1 MKQVTNKFKDAIKTN
16 GRQLDTII
24 TIDNIPFTKE
34 KFNSVIPK
42 FNTNLFKSIM
52 KGVEIDSNFYIRK
65 NSKVNVKSG
74 VLVNNNYEYIDYG
87 NYSVYKE
94 PEVNEDTQSWVTTV
108 YDKILDSMIDYDLI
122 VSYPI
127 SIRNY
132 WVAIFNR
139 LGWDISGIPDTFT
152 NSSKM
157 INQDVHSGIGY
168 TFRDVLDELCTIS
181 AVFLVNK
188 DGIPTIMTPKETN
201 QVIDETYLKDTNVTV
216 KEKVFFNS
224 LVFARAEES
233 DNIYRKDD
241 TSIEENG
248 LHEFRISDNQL
259 LSTNDRV
266 NYIDELWEYLKT
278 FEYYSFDIDTVGVM
292 FLEPIDKFTISANGN
307 NYSTILLNDTT
318 TISQG
323 LTENMYS
330 DSPEETETE
339 YKYADN
345 TDKKINQ
352 TYILVDKQNQKIEA
366 VVSEVGQYD
375 ERITKVEQTTDQISQ
390 EVSQITVPIQEVNG
404 NGSITLENTSNTDLY
419 TFSIKGNISLLFGN
433 DGKQYGEPVFF
444 SDNLYFNDNQVF
456 STGVPLAE
464 ILYPSSTLFGKNM
477 NLIIEYEDETQVIK
491 LPFTYLNYISQDVC
505 DEFKIE
511 DGRASVIR
519 RVGIKSNMQKYQ
531 LENEVIEDLGEFAI
545 TLKEGNPKIYLQCF
559 DSAIYNASYMIK
571 NEYTD
576 IFATKVDLSSSI
588 TQLNNKITFEVI
600 GKIDTLDKELNAKIE
615 LKVNTTDLISEINA
629 SADIIRLTG
638 NRIIIDSELFK
649 LSEDGK
655 VEMLD
660 ASVNGVFR
668 QYDNSTGYLAIELN
682 ENQIKLYDWKSN
694 LGRMGDISSVYLD
707 DNKSKGIAL
716 IGDQDY
722 IAIAFRTSETTS
734 ENIMT
739 FYKNSLSTPY
749 VRNTASGTL
758 FPNAGGIEVENGF
771 IKNWNI
777 QGVSGELYVADPGS
791 GVKVTVYVNNGLI
804 TGWDV

>member
-1 MKQVTNKFKDAIKTN
+1 MKIYFDNELINEDYYKSLKNDHNLFNSSFALGSTASNTFTLELDKNAVTNTNPNLVKITENDKDFAT
-16 GRQLDTII
+16 LVV
-24 TIDNIPFTKE
+24 DN
-34 KFNSVIPK
+34 
-42 FNTNLFKSIM
+42 
-52 KGVEIDSNFYIRK
+52 VE
-65 NSKVNVKSG
+65 
-74 VLVNNNYEYIDYG
+74 
-87 NYSVYKE
+87 
-94 PEVNEDTQSWVTTV
+94 EVD
-108 YDKILDSMIDYDLI
+108 
-122 VSYPI
+122 
-127 SIRNY
+127 
-132 WVAIFNR
+132 
-139 LGWDISGIPDTFT
+139 
-152 NSSKM
+152 
-157 INQDVHSGIGY
+157 
-168 TFRDVLDELCTIS
+168 
-181 AVFLVNK
+181 
-188 DGIPTIMTPKETN
+188 
-201 QVIDETYLKDTNVTV
+201 KDTLKYTLTD
-216 KEKVFFNS
+216 K
-224 LVFARAEES
+224 LVDLNYYYDASELIAQKGGSAKMSEILADMCSKIGLEV
-233 DNIYRKDD
+233 DENI
-241 TSIEENG
+241 NW
-248 LHEFRISDNQL
+248 
-259 LSTNDRV
+259 
-266 NYIDELWEYLKT
+266 ID
-278 FEYYSFDIDTVGVM
+278 DIDVTWY
-292 FLEPIDKFTISANGN
+292 DN
-307 NYSTILLNDTT
+307 TILARDYAGFIAENNAGYIFILPNGKL
-318 TISQG
+318 TIRQH
-323 LTENMYS
+323 NMAS
-330 DSPEETETE
+330 
-339 YKYADN
+339 KYD
-345 TDKKINQ
+345 IN
-352 TYILVDKQNQKIEA
+352 IEDCED
-366 VVSEVGQYD
+366 VTIGEKHV
-375 ERITKVEQTTDQISQ
+375 ITKVVYDNGTVKYEAGDDTGNTLYINSENVFIINQEQINKIYNSVKGFAFYSVSTKNCPINEEIKAGDVITFIDGDNKYPTIATIDLEYNVGWFGGYSLEINTERQDETELIGNNNKIKSIISRLNRDEATLEVISKQTDEHEEQIGKLEVGFNEISQ
-390 EVSQITVPIQEVNG
+390 EVSETINFIRNVSGNG
-404 NGSITLENTSNTDLY
+404 NIILENANANDIKYL
-419 TFSIKGNISLLFGN
+419 SIKGQISLLFGN

-477 NLIIEYEDETQVIK
+477 NLIIEYEEETQVIK

-505 DEFKIE
+505 DEFILQ
-511 DGRASVIR
+511 DGKASVIR
-519 RVGIKSNMQKYQ
+519 RVGINSNMKKYQ

-545 TLKEGNPKIYLQCF
+545 TLKEGNPKLYLQCF
-559 DSAIYNASYMIK
+559 DSAIYNSSYMIK

-576 IFATKVDLSSSI
+576 TFATKVDLNSSI
-588 TQLNNKITFEVI
+588 EQTSKTITAEVN

-722 IAIAFRTSETTS
+722 IAIAFRTSEATS

-771 IKNWNI
+771 IKNWNM

-791 GVKVTVYVNNGLI
+791 GIKVTVYVNNGLI

>member
-1 MKQVTNKFKDAIKTN
+1 MKIYFDNELINEDYYKSLKNDHNLFNSSFALGSTASNTFTLELDKNAVTNTNPNLVKITENDKDFAT
-16 GRQLDTII
+16 LVV
-24 TIDNIPFTKE
+24 DN
-34 KFNSVIPK
+34 
-42 FNTNLFKSIM
+42 
-52 KGVEIDSNFYIRK
+52 VE
-65 NSKVNVKSG
+65 
-74 VLVNNNYEYIDYG
+74 
-87 NYSVYKE
+87 
-94 PEVNEDTQSWVTTV
+94 EVD
-108 YDKILDSMIDYDLI
+108 
-122 VSYPI
+122 
-127 SIRNY
+127 
-132 WVAIFNR
+132 
-139 LGWDISGIPDTFT
+139 
-152 NSSKM
+152 
-157 INQDVHSGIGY
+157 
-168 TFRDVLDELCTIS
+168 
-181 AVFLVNK
+181 
-188 DGIPTIMTPKETN
+188 
-201 QVIDETYLKDTNVTV
+201 KDTLKYTLTD
-216 KEKVFFNS
+216 K
-224 LVFARAEES
+224 LVDLNYYYDASELIAQKGGSAKMSEILADMCSKIGLEV
-233 DNIYRKDD
+233 DENI
-241 TSIEENG
+241 NW
-248 LHEFRISDNQL
+248 
-259 LSTNDRV
+259 
-266 NYIDELWEYLKT
+266 ID
-278 FEYYSFDIDTVGVM
+278 DIDVTWY
-292 FLEPIDKFTISANGN
+292 DN
-307 NYSTILLNDTT
+307 TILARDYAGFIAENNAGYIFILPNGKL
-318 TISQG
+318 TIRQH
-323 LTENMYS
+323 NMAS
-330 DSPEETETE
+330 
-339 YKYADN
+339 KYD
-345 TDKKINQ
+345 IN
-352 TYILVDKQNQKIEA
+352 IEDCED
-366 VVSEVGQYD
+366 VTIGEKHV
-375 ERITKVEQTTDQISQ
+375 ITKVVYDNGTVKYEAGDDTGNTLYINSENVFIINQEQINKIYNSVKGFAFYSVSTENCPINEEVKAGDVITFIDGENKYPTIATIDLEYNVGWFGGYSLEINTERQDETELIGNNNKIKSIVSRLNRDEATLEIVANQTDEHEQQIGKLEVGFNEISQ

-505 DEFKIE
+505 DEFILQ
-511 DGRASVIR
+511 DGKASIIR
-519 RVGIKSNMQKYQ
+519 RVGIDSNMQKYQ

-576 IFATKVDLSSSI
+576 IFATKVELSSSI
-588 TQLNNKITFEVI
+588 EQTNKTITAEVN

-771 IKNWNI
+771 IKNWNM

-791 GVKVTVYVNNGLI
+791 GTKVTVYVNNGLI

>member
-1 MKQVTNKFKDAIKTN
+1 
-16 GRQLDTII
+16 
-24 TIDNIPFTKE
+24 
-34 KFNSVIPK
+34 
-42 FNTNLFKSIM
+42 
-52 KGVEIDSNFYIRK
+52 
-65 NSKVNVKSG
+65 
-74 VLVNNNYEYIDYG
+74 
-87 NYSVYKE
+87 
-94 PEVNEDTQSWVTTV
+94 
-108 YDKILDSMIDYDLI
+108 
-122 VSYPI
+122 
-127 SIRNY
+127 
-132 WVAIFNR
+132 
-139 LGWDISGIPDTFT
+139 
-152 NSSKM
+152 
-157 INQDVHSGIGY
+157 
-168 TFRDVLDELCTIS
+168 
-181 AVFLVNK
+181 
-188 DGIPTIMTPKETN
+188 
-201 QVIDETYLKDTNVTV
+201 
-216 KEKVFFNS
+216 
-224 LVFARAEES
+224 
-233 DNIYRKDD
+233 
-241 TSIEENG
+241 
-248 LHEFRISDNQL
+248 
-259 LSTNDRV
+259 
-266 NYIDELWEYLKT
+266 
-278 FEYYSFDIDTVGVM
+278 
-292 FLEPIDKFTISANGN
+292 
-307 NYSTILLNDTT
+307 
-318 TISQG
+318 
-323 LTENMYS
+323 
-330 DSPEETETE
+330 
-339 YKYADN
+339 
-345 TDKKINQ
+345 
-352 TYILVDKQNQKIEA
+352 
-366 VVSEVGQYD
+366 
-375 ERITKVEQTTDQISQ
+375 
-390 EVSQITVPIQEVNG
+390 
-404 NGSITLENTSNTDLY
+404 
-419 TFSIKGNISLLFGN
+419 
-433 DGKQYGEPVFF
+433 
-444 SDNLYFNDNQVF
+444 
-456 STGVPLAE
+456 
-464 ILYPSSTLFGKNM
+464 M

-505 DEFKIE
+505 DEFILQ
-511 DGRASVIR
+511 DGKASIIR
-519 RVGIKSNMQKYQ
+519 RVGIDSNMQKYQ

-576 IFATKVDLSSSI
+576 IFATKVELSSSI
-588 TQLNNKITFEVI
+588 EQTNKTITAEVN

-771 IKNWNI
+771 IKNWNM

-791 GVKVTVYVNNGLI
+791 GTKVTVYVNNGLI

>member
-1 MKQVTNKFKDAIKTN
+1 MKIYFDNELINEDYYKSLKNDHNLFNSSFALGSTASNTFTLELDKNAVTNTNPNLVKITENDKDFAT
-16 GRQLDTII
+16 LVV
-24 TIDNIPFTKE
+24 DN
-34 KFNSVIPK
+34 
-42 FNTNLFKSIM
+42 
-52 KGVEIDSNFYIRK
+52 VE
-65 NSKVNVKSG
+65 
-74 VLVNNNYEYIDYG
+74 
-87 NYSVYKE
+87 
-94 PEVNEDTQSWVTTV
+94 EVD
-108 YDKILDSMIDYDLI
+108 
-122 VSYPI
+122 
-127 SIRNY
+127 
-132 WVAIFNR
+132 
-139 LGWDISGIPDTFT
+139 
-152 NSSKM
+152 
-157 INQDVHSGIGY
+157 
-168 TFRDVLDELCTIS
+168 
-181 AVFLVNK
+181 
-188 DGIPTIMTPKETN
+188 
-201 QVIDETYLKDTNVTV
+201 KDTLKYTLTD
-216 KEKVFFNS
+216 K
-224 LVFARAEES
+224 LVDLNYYYDASELIAQKGGSAKMSEILADMCSKIGLEV
-233 DNIYRKDD
+233 DENI
-241 TSIEENG
+241 NW
-248 LHEFRISDNQL
+248 
-259 LSTNDRV
+259 
-266 NYIDELWEYLKT
+266 ID
-278 FEYYSFDIDTVGVM
+278 DIDVTWY
-292 FLEPIDKFTISANGN
+292 DN
-307 NYSTILLNDTT
+307 TILARDYAGFIAENNAGYIFILPNGKL
-318 TISQG
+318 TIRQH
-323 LTENMYS
+323 NMAS
-330 DSPEETETE
+330 
-339 YKYADN
+339 KYD
-345 TDKKINQ
+345 IN
-352 TYILVDKQNQKIEA
+352 IEDCED
-366 VVSEVGQYD
+366 VTIGEKHV
-375 ERITKVEQTTDQISQ
+375 ITKVVYDNGTVKYEAGDDTGNTLYINSENVFIINQEQINKIYNSVKGFAFYSVSTENCPINEEVKAGDIITFIDGDNKYPTIATIDLEYNVGWFGGYSLEINTERQDETELIGNNNKIKSIVSRLNRDEATLEVISKQTDEHEEQIGKLEVGFNEISQ

-505 DEFKIE
+505 DEFILQ
-511 DGRASVIR
+511 DGKASIIR
-519 RVGIKSNMQKYQ
+519 RVGIDSNMQKYQ

-576 IFATKVDLSSSI
+576 IFATKVELSSSI
-588 TQLNNKITFEVI
+588 EQTNKTITAEVN

-668 QYDNSTGYLAIELN
+668 QYDNSTGYLAMELN
-682 ENQIKLYDWKSN
+682 ENQVKLYDWKSN

-749 VRNTASGTL
+749 VKNTASGTL

-771 IKNWNI
+771 IKNWNM
-777 QGVSGELYVADPGS
+777 QGVSGELYVADPGNGS
-791 GVKVTVYVNNGLI
+791 KVTVYVNNGLI

>member
-1 MKQVTNKFKDAIKTN
+1 MKIYFDNELINEDYYKSLKNDHNLFNSSFALGSTASNTFTLELDKNAVTNTNPNLVKITENDKDFAT
-16 GRQLDTII
+16 LVV
-24 TIDNIPFTKE
+24 DN
-34 KFNSVIPK
+34 
-42 FNTNLFKSIM
+42 
-52 KGVEIDSNFYIRK
+52 VE
-65 NSKVNVKSG
+65 
-74 VLVNNNYEYIDYG
+74 
-87 NYSVYKE
+87 
-94 PEVNEDTQSWVTTV
+94 EVD
-108 YDKILDSMIDYDLI
+108 
-122 VSYPI
+122 
-127 SIRNY
+127 
-132 WVAIFNR
+132 
-139 LGWDISGIPDTFT
+139 
-152 NSSKM
+152 
-157 INQDVHSGIGY
+157 
-168 TFRDVLDELCTIS
+168 
-181 AVFLVNK
+181 
-188 DGIPTIMTPKETN
+188 
-201 QVIDETYLKDTNVTV
+201 KDTLKYTLTD
-216 KEKVFFNS
+216 K
-224 LVFARAEES
+224 LVDLNYYYDASELIAQKGGSAKMSEILADMCSKIGLEV
-233 DNIYRKDD
+233 DENI
-241 TSIEENG
+241 NW
-248 LHEFRISDNQL
+248 
-259 LSTNDRV
+259 
-266 NYIDELWEYLKT
+266 ID
-278 FEYYSFDIDTVGVM
+278 DIDVTWY
-292 FLEPIDKFTISANGN
+292 DN
-307 NYSTILLNDTT
+307 TILARDYAGFIAENNAGYIFILPNGKL
-318 TISQG
+318 TIRQH
-323 LTENMYS
+323 NMAS
-330 DSPEETETE
+330 
-339 YKYADN
+339 KYD
-345 TDKKINQ
+345 IN
-352 TYILVDKQNQKIEA
+352 IEDCED
-366 VVSEVGQYD
+366 VTIGEKHV
-375 ERITKVEQTTDQISQ
+375 ITKVVYDNGTVKYEAGDDTGNTLYINSENVFIINQEQINKIYNSVKGFAFYSVSTENCPINEEIKAGDVITFIDGENKYPTIATIDLEYNVGWFGGYSLEINTERQDETELIGNNNKIKSIVSRLNRDEATLEVISKQTDEHEEQIGKLEVGFNEISQ

-505 DEFKIE
+505 DEFILQ
-511 DGRASVIR
+511 DGKASIIR
-519 RVGIKSNMQKYQ
+519 RVGIDSNMQKYQ

-576 IFATKVDLSSSI
+576 IFATKVELSSSI
-588 TQLNNKITFEVI
+588 EQTNKTITAEVN

-668 QYDNSTGYLAIELN
+668 QYDNSTGYLAMELN
-682 ENQIKLYDWKSN
+682 ENQVKLYDWKSN

-749 VRNTASGTL
+749 VKNTASGTL

-771 IKNWNI
+771 IKNWNM
-777 QGVSGELYVADPGS
+777 QGVSGELYVADPGNGS
-791 GVKVTVYVNNGLI
+791 KVTVYVNNGLI

>member
-1 MKQVTNKFKDAIKTN
+1 MKIYFDNELINEDYYKSLKNDHNLFNSSFALGSTASNTFTLELDKEAVTNTNPNLVKITENDKDFAT
-16 GRQLDTII
+16 LVV
-24 TIDNIPFTKE
+24 DN
-34 KFNSVIPK
+34 
-42 FNTNLFKSIM
+42 
-52 KGVEIDSNFYIRK
+52 VE
-65 NSKVNVKSG
+65 
-74 VLVNNNYEYIDYG
+74 
-87 NYSVYKE
+87 
-94 PEVNEDTQSWVTTV
+94 EVD
-108 YDKILDSMIDYDLI
+108 
-122 VSYPI
+122 
-127 SIRNY
+127 
-132 WVAIFNR
+132 
-139 LGWDISGIPDTFT
+139 
-152 NSSKM
+152 
-157 INQDVHSGIGY
+157 
-168 TFRDVLDELCTIS
+168 
-181 AVFLVNK
+181 
-188 DGIPTIMTPKETN
+188 
-201 QVIDETYLKDTNVTV
+201 KDTLKYTLTD
-216 KEKVFFNS
+216 K
-224 LVFARAEES
+224 LVDLNYYYDASELIAQKGGSAKMSEILADMCSKIGLEV
-233 DNIYRKDD
+233 DENI
-241 TSIEENG
+241 NW
-248 LHEFRISDNQL
+248 
-259 LSTNDRV
+259 
-266 NYIDELWEYLKT
+266 ID
-278 FEYYSFDIDTVGVM
+278 DIDVTWY
-292 FLEPIDKFTISANGN
+292 DN
-307 NYSTILLNDTT
+307 TILARDYAGFIAENNAGYIFILPNGKL
-318 TISQG
+318 TIRQH
-323 LTENMYS
+323 NMAS
-330 DSPEETETE
+330 
-339 YKYADN
+339 KYD
-345 TDKKINQ
+345 IN
-352 TYILVDKQNQKIEA
+352 IEDCED
-366 VVSEVGQYD
+366 VTIGEKHV
-375 ERITKVEQTTDQISQ
+375 ITKVVYDNGTVKYEAGDDTGNTLYINSENVFIINQEQINKIYNSVKGFAFYSVSTENCPINEEVKAGDVITFIDGENKYPTIATIDLEYNVGWFGGYSLEINTERQDETELIGNNNKIKSIVSRLNRDEATLEIVANQTDEHEQQIGKLEVGFNEISQ

-456 STGVPLAE
+456 STGVPLAK

-505 DEFKIE
+505 DEFILQ
-511 DGRASVIR
+511 DGKASIIR
-519 RVGIKSNMQKYQ
+519 RVGIDSNMQKYQ

-576 IFATKVDLSSSI
+576 IFATKVELSSSI
-588 TQLNNKITFEVI
+588 EQTNKTITAEVN

-771 IKNWNI
+771 IKNWNM

-791 GVKVTVYVNNGLI
+791 GTKVTVYVNNGLI

>member
-1 MKQVTNKFKDAIKTN
+1 MKIYFDNELINEDYYKSLKNDHNLFNSSFALGSTASNTFTLELDKNAVTNTNPNLVKITENDKDFAT
-16 GRQLDTII
+16 LVV
-24 TIDNIPFTKE
+24 DN
-34 KFNSVIPK
+34 
-42 FNTNLFKSIM
+42 
-52 KGVEIDSNFYIRK
+52 VE
-65 NSKVNVKSG
+65 
-74 VLVNNNYEYIDYG
+74 
-87 NYSVYKE
+87 
-94 PEVNEDTQSWVTTV
+94 EVD
-108 YDKILDSMIDYDLI
+108 
-122 VSYPI
+122 
-127 SIRNY
+127 
-132 WVAIFNR
+132 
-139 LGWDISGIPDTFT
+139 
-152 NSSKM
+152 
-157 INQDVHSGIGY
+157 
-168 TFRDVLDELCTIS
+168 
-181 AVFLVNK
+181 
-188 DGIPTIMTPKETN
+188 
-201 QVIDETYLKDTNVTV
+201 KDTLKYTLTD
-216 KEKVFFNS
+216 K
-224 LVFARAEES
+224 LVDLNYYYDASELIAQKGGSAKMSEILADMCSKIGLEV
-233 DNIYRKDD
+233 DENI
-241 TSIEENG
+241 NW
-248 LHEFRISDNQL
+248 
-259 LSTNDRV
+259 
-266 NYIDELWEYLKT
+266 ID
-278 FEYYSFDIDTVGVM
+278 DIDVTWY
-292 FLEPIDKFTISANGN
+292 DN
-307 NYSTILLNDTT
+307 TILARDYAGFIAENNAGYIFILPNGKL
-318 TISQG
+318 TIRQH
-323 LTENMYS
+323 NMAS
-330 DSPEETETE
+330 
-339 YKYADN
+339 KYD
-345 TDKKINQ
+345 IN
-352 TYILVDKQNQKIEA
+352 IEDCED
-366 VVSEVGQYD
+366 VTIGEKHV
-375 ERITKVEQTTDQISQ
+375 ITKVVYDNGTVKYKAGDDTGNTLYINSENVFIINQEQINKIYNSVKGFAFYSVSTENCPINEEVKAGDVITFIDGENKYPTIATIDLEYNVGWFGGYSLEINTERQDETELIGNNNKIKSIVSRLNRDEATLEVISKQTDEHEEQIGKLEVGFNEISQ
-390 EVSQITVPIQEVNG
+390 EVSETINFIRNVSGNG
-404 NGSITLENTSNTDLY
+404 NIILENANANDIKYL
-419 TFSIKGNISLLFGN
+419 SIKGQISLLFGN

-505 DEFKIE
+505 DEFILQ
-511 DGRASVIR
+511 DGKASIIR
-519 RVGIKSNMQKYQ
+519 RVGIDSNMQKYQ

-576 IFATKVDLSSSI
+576 IFATKVELSSSI
-588 TQLNNKITFEVI
+588 EQTNKTITAEVN

-771 IKNWNI
+771 IKNWNM

-791 GVKVTVYVNNGLI
+791 GTKVTVYVNNGLI

>member
-1 MKQVTNKFKDAIKTN
+1 MKIYF
-16 GRQLDTII
+16 
-24 TIDNIPFTKE
+24 DNELINENYYKSL
-34 KFNSVIPK
+34 KNDHNLFNSS
-42 FNTNLFKSIM
+42 FALGSTA
-52 KGVEIDSNFYIRK
+52 SN
-65 NSKVNVKSG
+65 
-74 VLVNNNYEYIDYG
+74 
-87 NYSVYKE
+87 
-94 PEVNEDTQSWVTTV
+94 
-108 YDKILDSMIDYDLI
+108 
-122 VSYPI
+122 
-127 SIRNY
+127 
-132 WVAIFNR
+132 
-139 LGWDISGIPDTFT
+139 TFT
-152 NSSKM
+152 LELDKNAVSN
-157 INQDVHSGIGY
+157 INPNIVKI
-168 TFRDVLDELCTIS
+168 TENDEDFAT
-181 AVFLVNK
+181 LVVDNVEEV
-188 DGIPTIMTPKETN
+188 D
-201 QVIDETYLKDTNVTV
+201 KDTLKYTLTD
-216 KEKVFFNS
+216 K
-224 LVFARAEES
+224 LVDLNYYYDASELIAQKGGSAKMSEILADMCSKIGLEV
-233 DNIYRKDD
+233 DKNI
-241 TSIEENG
+241 NW
-248 LHEFRISDNQL
+248 
-259 LSTNDRV
+259 
-266 NYIDELWEYLKT
+266 ID
-278 FEYYSFDIDTVGVM
+278 DIDVTWY
-292 FLEPIDKFTISANGN
+292 DN
-307 NYSTILLNDTT
+307 TILARDYAGFIAENNAGYIFILPNGKL
-318 TISQG
+318 TIRQH
-323 LTENMYS
+323 NMAS
-330 DSPEETETE
+330 
-339 YKYADN
+339 KYD
-345 TDKKINQ
+345 IN
-352 TYILVDKQNQKIEA
+352 IEDCED
-366 VVSEVGQYD
+366 VTIGEKHV
-375 ERITKVEQTTDQISQ
+375 ITKVVYDNGTVKYEAGDDTGNTLYINSENVFIINQEQINKIYNSVKGFAFYSVSTKNCPINEEIKAGDVITFIDGENKYPTIATIDLEYNVGWFGGYSLEINTERQDETELIGNNNKIKSIVSRLNRDEATLEVISKQTDEHEEQIGKLEVGFNEISQ

-404 NGSITLENTSNTDLY
+404 NGNITLENTSNTDLY

-505 DEFKIE
+505 DEFILQ
-511 DGRASVIR
+511 DGKASVIR
-519 RVGIKSNMQKYQ
+519 RVGINSNMKKYQ

-559 DSAIYNASYMIK
+559 DNAIYNASYMIK

-576 IFATKVDLSSSI
+576 IFATKVELSSSI
-588 TQLNNKITFEVI
+588 EQTNKTITAEVN

-668 QYDNSTGYLAIELN
+668 QYDNSTGYLAMELN
-682 ENQIKLYDWKSN
+682 ENQVKLYDWKSN

-749 VRNTASGTL
+749 VKNTASGTL

-771 IKNWNI
+771 IKNWNM
-777 QGVSGELYVADPGS
+777 QGVSGELYVADPGNGS
-791 GVKVTVYVNNGLI
+791 KVTVYVNNGLI

>member
-1 MKQVTNKFKDAIKTN
+1 MKIYF
-16 GRQLDTII
+16 
-24 TIDNIPFTKE
+24 DNELINEDYYKSL
-34 KFNSVIPK
+34 KNDHNLFNSS
-42 FNTNLFKSIM
+42 FALGSTASNTFTLELDKNAVSNINPNIVKITENDEDFATLVVDN
-52 KGVEIDSNFYIRK
+52 VEEVDKDTLKYTLTDKLVDLNYYYDASELINQ
-65 NSKVNVKSG
+65 KSG
-74 VLVNNNYEYIDYG
+74 SAKLSEILADMCSKIGLEVDENINWID
-87 NYSVYKE
+87 
-94 PEVNEDTQSWVTTV
+94 
-108 YDKILDSMIDYDLI
+108 
-122 VSYPI
+122 
-127 SIRNY
+127 
-132 WVAIFNR
+132 
-139 LGWDISGIPDTFT
+139 
-152 NSSKM
+152 
-157 INQDVHSGIGY
+157 
-168 TFRDVLDELCTIS
+168 
-181 AVFLVNK
+181 
-188 DGIPTIMTPKETN
+188 
-201 QVIDETYLKDTNVTV
+201 
-216 KEKVFFNS
+216 
-224 LVFARAEES
+224 
-233 DNIYRKDD
+233 
-241 TSIEENG
+241 
-248 LHEFRISDNQL
+248 
-259 LSTNDRV
+259 
-266 NYIDELWEYLKT
+266 
-278 FEYYSFDIDTVGVM
+278 DIDVTWY
-292 FLEPIDKFTISANGN
+292 DN
-307 NYSTILLNDTT
+307 TILARDYAGFIAENNAGYIFILPNGKL
-318 TISQG
+318 TIRQH
-323 LTENMYS
+323 NMAS
-330 DSPEETETE
+330 
-339 YKYADN
+339 KYD
-345 TDKKINQ
+345 IN
-352 TYILVDKQNQKIEA
+352 IEDCED
-366 VVSEVGQYD
+366 VTIGEKHV
-375 ERITKVEQTTDQISQ
+375 ITKVVYDNGTVKYEAGDDTGNTLYINSENVFIINQEQINKIYNSVKGFAFYSVSTENCPINEEVKAGDVITFIDGDNKYPTIATIDLEYNVGWFGGYSLEINTERQDETELIGNNNKIKSIVSRLNRDEATLEVISKQTDEHKEQIGKLEVGFNEISQ

-505 DEFKIE
+505 DEFILQ
-511 DGRASVIR
+511 DGKASVIR
-519 RVGIKSNMQKYQ
+519 RVGINSNMKKYQ

-588 TQLNNKITFEVI
+588 EQTNKTITAEVN

-668 QYDNSTGYLAIELN
+668 QYDSSTGYLAIELN
-682 ENQIKLYDWKSN
+682 ENQVKLYDWKSN

-749 VRNTASGTL
+749 VKNTASGTL

-771 IKNWNI
+771 IKNWNM
-777 QGVSGELYVADPGS
+777 QGVSGELYVADPGNGS
-791 GVKVTVYVNNGLI
+791 KVTVYVNNGLI

>member
-1 MKQVTNKFKDAIKTN
+1 MKIYFDNELINEDYYKSLKNDHNLFNSSFALGSTASNTFTLELDKNAVTNTNPNLVKITENDKDFAT
-16 GRQLDTII
+16 LVV
-24 TIDNIPFTKE
+24 DN
-34 KFNSVIPK
+34 
-42 FNTNLFKSIM
+42 
-52 KGVEIDSNFYIRK
+52 VE
-65 NSKVNVKSG
+65 
-74 VLVNNNYEYIDYG
+74 
-87 NYSVYKE
+87 
-94 PEVNEDTQSWVTTV
+94 EVD
-108 YDKILDSMIDYDLI
+108 
-122 VSYPI
+122 
-127 SIRNY
+127 
-132 WVAIFNR
+132 
-139 LGWDISGIPDTFT
+139 
-152 NSSKM
+152 
-157 INQDVHSGIGY
+157 
-168 TFRDVLDELCTIS
+168 
-181 AVFLVNK
+181 
-188 DGIPTIMTPKETN
+188 
-201 QVIDETYLKDTNVTV
+201 KDTLKYTLTD
-216 KEKVFFNS
+216 K
-224 LVFARAEES
+224 LVDLNYYYDASELIAQKGGSAKMSEILADMCSKIGLEV
-233 DNIYRKDD
+233 DENI
-241 TSIEENG
+241 NW
-248 LHEFRISDNQL
+248 
-259 LSTNDRV
+259 
-266 NYIDELWEYLKT
+266 ID
-278 FEYYSFDIDTVGVM
+278 DIDVTWY
-292 FLEPIDKFTISANGN
+292 DN
-307 NYSTILLNDTT
+307 TILARDYAGFIAENNAGYIFILPNGKL
-318 TISQG
+318 TIRQH
-323 LTENMYS
+323 NMAS
-330 DSPEETETE
+330 
-339 YKYADN
+339 KYD
-345 TDKKINQ
+345 IN
-352 TYILVDKQNQKIEA
+352 IEDCED
-366 VVSEVGQYD
+366 VTIGEKHV
-375 ERITKVEQTTDQISQ
+375 ITKVVYDNGTVKYEAGDDTGNTLYINSENVFIINQEQINKIYNSVKGFAFYSVSTENCPINEEVKAGDVITFIDGENKYPTIATIDLEYNVGWFGGYSLEINTERQDETELIGNNNKIKSIVSRLNRDEATLEVISKQTDEHEEQIGKLEVGFNEISQ

-505 DEFKIE
+505 DEFILQ
-511 DGRASVIR
+511 DGKASIIR
-519 RVGIKSNMQKYQ
+519 RVGIDSNMQKYQ

-576 IFATKVDLSSSI
+576 IFATKVELSSSI

-749 VRNTASGTL
+749 VKNTASGTL

-771 IKNWNI
+771 IKNWNM
-777 QGVSGELYVADPGS
+777 QGVSGELYVADPGNGS
-791 GVKVTVYVNNGLI
+791 KVTVYVNNGLI

>member
-1 MKQVTNKFKDAIKTN
+1 MKIYFDNELINEDYYKSLKNDHNLFNSSFALGSTASNTFTLELDKNAVTNTNPNLVKITENDKDFAT
-16 GRQLDTII
+16 LVV
-24 TIDNIPFTKE
+24 DN
-34 KFNSVIPK
+34 
-42 FNTNLFKSIM
+42 
-52 KGVEIDSNFYIRK
+52 VE
-65 NSKVNVKSG
+65 
-74 VLVNNNYEYIDYG
+74 
-87 NYSVYKE
+87 
-94 PEVNEDTQSWVTTV
+94 EVD
-108 YDKILDSMIDYDLI
+108 
-122 VSYPI
+122 
-127 SIRNY
+127 
-132 WVAIFNR
+132 
-139 LGWDISGIPDTFT
+139 
-152 NSSKM
+152 
-157 INQDVHSGIGY
+157 
-168 TFRDVLDELCTIS
+168 
-181 AVFLVNK
+181 
-188 DGIPTIMTPKETN
+188 
-201 QVIDETYLKDTNVTV
+201 KDTLKYTLTD
-216 KEKVFFNS
+216 K
-224 LVFARAEES
+224 LVDLNYYYDASELIAQKGGSAKMSEILADMCSKIGLEV
-233 DNIYRKDD
+233 DENI
-241 TSIEENG
+241 NW
-248 LHEFRISDNQL
+248 
-259 LSTNDRV
+259 
-266 NYIDELWEYLKT
+266 ID
-278 FEYYSFDIDTVGVM
+278 DIDVTWY
-292 FLEPIDKFTISANGN
+292 DN
-307 NYSTILLNDTT
+307 TILARDYAGFIAENNAGYIFILPNGKL
-318 TISQG
+318 TIRQH
-323 LTENMYS
+323 NMAS
-330 DSPEETETE
+330 
-339 YKYADN
+339 KYD
-345 TDKKINQ
+345 IN
-352 TYILVDKQNQKIEA
+352 IEDCED
-366 VVSEVGQYD
+366 VTIGEKHV
-375 ERITKVEQTTDQISQ
+375 ITKVVYDNGTVKYEAGDDTGNTLYINSENVFIINQEQINKIYNSVKGFAFYSVSTKNCPINEEIKAGDVITFIDGDNKYPTIATIDLEYNVGWFGGYSLEINTERQDETELIGNNNKIKSIVSRLNRDEATLEIVANQTDEHEQQIGKLEVGFNEISQ
-390 EVSQITVPIQEVNG
+390 EVSETINFIRNVSGNG
-404 NGSITLENTSNTDLY
+404 NIILENANANDIKYL
-419 TFSIKGNISLLFGN
+419 SIKGQISLLFGN

-505 DEFKIE
+505 DEFILQ
-511 DGRASVIR
+511 DGKASIIR
-519 RVGIKSNMQKYQ
+519 RVGIDSNMQKYQ

-576 IFATKVDLSSSI
+576 IFATKVELSSSI
-588 TQLNNKITFEVI
+588 EQTNKTITAEVN

-771 IKNWNI
+771 IKNWNM

-791 GVKVTVYVNNGLI
+791 GIKVTVYVNNGLI

>member
-1 MKQVTNKFKDAIKTN
+1 MKIYF
-16 GRQLDTII
+16 
-24 TIDNIPFTKE
+24 DNELINEDYYKSL
-34 KFNSVIPK
+34 KNDHNLFNSS
-42 FNTNLFKSIM
+42 FALGSTA
-52 KGVEIDSNFYIRK
+52 SN
-65 NSKVNVKSG
+65 
-74 VLVNNNYEYIDYG
+74 
-87 NYSVYKE
+87 
-94 PEVNEDTQSWVTTV
+94 
-108 YDKILDSMIDYDLI
+108 
-122 VSYPI
+122 
-127 SIRNY
+127 
-132 WVAIFNR
+132 
-139 LGWDISGIPDTFT
+139 TFT
-152 NSSKM
+152 LELDKNAVSN
-157 INQDVHSGIGY
+157 INPNIVKI
-168 TFRDVLDELCTIS
+168 TENDEDFAT
-181 AVFLVNK
+181 LVVDNVEEV
-188 DGIPTIMTPKETN
+188 D
-201 QVIDETYLKDTNVTV
+201 KDTLKYTLTD
-216 KEKVFFNS
+216 K
-224 LVFARAEES
+224 LVDLNYYYDASELIAQKGGSAKMSEILADMCSKIGLEV
-233 DNIYRKDD
+233 DENI
-241 TSIEENG
+241 NW
-248 LHEFRISDNQL
+248 
-259 LSTNDRV
+259 
-266 NYIDELWEYLKT
+266 ID
-278 FEYYSFDIDTVGVM
+278 DIDVTWY
-292 FLEPIDKFTISANGN
+292 DN
-307 NYSTILLNDTT
+307 TILARDYAGFIAENNAGYIFILPNGKL
-318 TISQG
+318 TIRQH
-323 LTENMYS
+323 NMAS
-330 DSPEETETE
+330 
-339 YKYADN
+339 KYD
-345 TDKKINQ
+345 IN
-352 TYILVDKQNQKIEA
+352 IEDCED
-366 VVSEVGQYD
+366 VTIGEKHV
-375 ERITKVEQTTDQISQ
+375 ITKVVYDNGTVKYEAGDDTGNTLYINSENVFIINQEQINKIYNSVKGFAFYSVSTENCPINEEVKAGDVITFIDGDNKYPTIATIDLEYNVGWFGGYSLEINTERQDETELIGNNNKIKSIVSRLNRDEATLEVISKQTDEHEEQIGKLEVGFNEISQ

-505 DEFKIE
+505 DEFILQ
-511 DGRASVIR
+511 DGKASIIR
-519 RVGIKSNMQKYQ
+519 RVGIDSNMQKYQ

-559 DSAIYNASYMIK
+559 DNAIYNASYMIK

-576 IFATKVDLSSSI
+576 IFATKVELSSSI
-588 TQLNNKITFEVI
+588 EQTNKTITAEVN

-739 FYKNSLSTPY
+739 FYKNGLSTPY
-749 VRNTASGTL
+749 VKNTASGTL

-771 IKNWNI
+771 IKNWNM

-791 GVKVTVYVNNGLI
+791 GTKVTVYVNNGLI

>member
-1 MKQVTNKFKDAIKTN
+1 MKIYFDNELINEDYYKSLKNDHNLFNSSFALGSTASNTFTLELDKNAVTNTNPNLVKITENDKDFAT
-16 GRQLDTII
+16 LVV
-24 TIDNIPFTKE
+24 DN
-34 KFNSVIPK
+34 
-42 FNTNLFKSIM
+42 
-52 KGVEIDSNFYIRK
+52 VE
-65 NSKVNVKSG
+65 
-74 VLVNNNYEYIDYG
+74 
-87 NYSVYKE
+87 
-94 PEVNEDTQSWVTTV
+94 EVD
-108 YDKILDSMIDYDLI
+108 
-122 VSYPI
+122 
-127 SIRNY
+127 
-132 WVAIFNR
+132 
-139 LGWDISGIPDTFT
+139 
-152 NSSKM
+152 
-157 INQDVHSGIGY
+157 
-168 TFRDVLDELCTIS
+168 
-181 AVFLVNK
+181 
-188 DGIPTIMTPKETN
+188 
-201 QVIDETYLKDTNVTV
+201 KDTLKYTLTD
-216 KEKVFFNS
+216 K
-224 LVFARAEES
+224 LVDLNYYYDASELIAQKGGSAKMSEILADMCSKIGLEV
-233 DNIYRKDD
+233 DENI
-241 TSIEENG
+241 NW
-248 LHEFRISDNQL
+248 
-259 LSTNDRV
+259 
-266 NYIDELWEYLKT
+266 ID
-278 FEYYSFDIDTVGVM
+278 DIDVTWY
-292 FLEPIDKFTISANGN
+292 DN
-307 NYSTILLNDTT
+307 TILARDYAGFIAENNAGYIFILPNGKL
-318 TISQG
+318 TIRQH
-323 LTENMYS
+323 NMAS
-330 DSPEETETE
+330 
-339 YKYADN
+339 KYD
-345 TDKKINQ
+345 IN
-352 TYILVDKQNQKIEA
+352 IEDCED
-366 VVSEVGQYD
+366 VTIGEKHV
-375 ERITKVEQTTDQISQ
+375 ITKVVYDNGTVKYEAGDDTGNTLYINSENVFIINQEQINKIYNSVKGFAFYSVSTKNCPINEEIKAGDVITFIDGENKYPTIATIELEYNVGWFGGYSLEINTERQDETELIGNNNKIKSIVSRLNRDEATLEVISKQTDEHEEQIGKLEVGFNEISQ

-505 DEFKIE
+505 DEFILQ
-511 DGRASVIR
+511 DGKASIIR
-519 RVGIKSNMQKYQ
+519 RVGIDSNMQKYQ

-576 IFATKVDLSSSI
+576 IFATKVELSSSI
-588 TQLNNKITFEVI
+588 EQTNKTITAEVN

-749 VRNTASGTL
+749 VKNTASGTL

-771 IKNWNI
+771 IKNWNM
-777 QGVSGELYVADPGS
+777 QGVSGELYVADPGNGS
-791 GVKVTVYVNNGLI
+791 KVTVYVNNGLI

>member
-1 MKQVTNKFKDAIKTN
+1 MKIYFDNELINEDYYKSLKNDHNLFNSSFALGSTASNTFTLELDKEAVTNTNPNLVKITENDKDFAT
-16 GRQLDTII
+16 LVV
-24 TIDNIPFTKE
+24 DN
-34 KFNSVIPK
+34 
-42 FNTNLFKSIM
+42 
-52 KGVEIDSNFYIRK
+52 VE
-65 NSKVNVKSG
+65 
-74 VLVNNNYEYIDYG
+74 
-87 NYSVYKE
+87 
-94 PEVNEDTQSWVTTV
+94 EVD
-108 YDKILDSMIDYDLI
+108 
-122 VSYPI
+122 
-127 SIRNY
+127 
-132 WVAIFNR
+132 
-139 LGWDISGIPDTFT
+139 
-152 NSSKM
+152 
-157 INQDVHSGIGY
+157 
-168 TFRDVLDELCTIS
+168 
-181 AVFLVNK
+181 
-188 DGIPTIMTPKETN
+188 
-201 QVIDETYLKDTNVTV
+201 KDTLKYTLTD
-216 KEKVFFNS
+216 K
-224 LVFARAEES
+224 LVDLNYYYDASELIAQKGGSAKMSEILADMCSKIGLEV
-233 DNIYRKDD
+233 DENI
-241 TSIEENG
+241 NW
-248 LHEFRISDNQL
+248 
-259 LSTNDRV
+259 
-266 NYIDELWEYLKT
+266 ID
-278 FEYYSFDIDTVGVM
+278 DIDVTWY
-292 FLEPIDKFTISANGN
+292 DN
-307 NYSTILLNDTT
+307 TILARDYAGFIAENNAGYIFILPNGKL
-318 TISQG
+318 TIRQH
-323 LTENMYS
+323 NMAS
-330 DSPEETETE
+330 
-339 YKYADN
+339 KYD
-345 TDKKINQ
+345 IN
-352 TYILVDKQNQKIEA
+352 IEDCED
-366 VVSEVGQYD
+366 VTIGEKHV
-375 ERITKVEQTTDQISQ
+375 ITKVVYDNGTVKYEAGDDTGNTLYINSENVFIINQEQINKIYNSVKGFTFYSVSTENCPINEEVKAGDVITFIDGENKYHTIATIDLEYNVGWFGGYSLEINTERQDETELIGNNNKIKSIVSRLNRDEATLEIVANQTDEHEQQIGKLEVGFNEISQ

-505 DEFKIE
+505 DEFILQ
-511 DGRASVIR
+511 DGKASIIR
-519 RVGIKSNMQKYQ
+519 RVGIDSNMQKYQ

-576 IFATKVDLSSSI
+576 IFATKVELSSSI
-588 TQLNNKITFEVI
+588 EQTNKTITAEVN

-771 IKNWNI
+771 IKNWNM

-791 GVKVTVYVNNGLI
+791 GTKVTVYVNNGLI

>member
-1 MKQVTNKFKDAIKTN
+1 MKIHFDNELINEDYYKSLKNDHNLFNSSFALGSTASNTFTLELDKNAVTNTNPNLVKITENDKDFAT
-16 GRQLDTII
+16 LVV
-24 TIDNIPFTKE
+24 DN
-34 KFNSVIPK
+34 
-42 FNTNLFKSIM
+42 
-52 KGVEIDSNFYIRK
+52 VE
-65 NSKVNVKSG
+65 
-74 VLVNNNYEYIDYG
+74 
-87 NYSVYKE
+87 
-94 PEVNEDTQSWVTTV
+94 EVD
-108 YDKILDSMIDYDLI
+108 
-122 VSYPI
+122 
-127 SIRNY
+127 
-132 WVAIFNR
+132 
-139 LGWDISGIPDTFT
+139 
-152 NSSKM
+152 
-157 INQDVHSGIGY
+157 
-168 TFRDVLDELCTIS
+168 
-181 AVFLVNK
+181 
-188 DGIPTIMTPKETN
+188 
-201 QVIDETYLKDTNVTV
+201 KDTLKYTLTD
-216 KEKVFFNS
+216 K
-224 LVFARAEES
+224 LVDLNYYYDASELIAQKGGSAKMSEILADMCSKIGLEV
-233 DNIYRKDD
+233 DENI
-241 TSIEENG
+241 NW
-248 LHEFRISDNQL
+248 
-259 LSTNDRV
+259 
-266 NYIDELWEYLKT
+266 ID
-278 FEYYSFDIDTVGVM
+278 DIDVTWY
-292 FLEPIDKFTISANGN
+292 DN
-307 NYSTILLNDTT
+307 TILARDYAGFIAENNAGYIFILPNGKL
-318 TISQG
+318 TIRQH
-323 LTENMYS
+323 NMAS
-330 DSPEETETE
+330 
-339 YKYADN
+339 KYD
-345 TDKKINQ
+345 IN
-352 TYILVDKQNQKIEA
+352 IEDCED
-366 VVSEVGQYD
+366 VTIGEKHV
-375 ERITKVEQTTDQISQ
+375 ITKVVYDNGTVKYEAGDDTGNTLYINSENVFIINQEQINKIYNSVKGFTFYSVSTKNCPINEEIKAGDVITFIDGENKYPTIATIDLEYNVGWFGGYSLEINTERQDETELIGNNNKIKSIVSRLNRDEATLKVISKQTDEHEEQIGKLEVGFNEISQ

-477 NLIIEYEDETQVIK
+477 NLIIEYEEETQVIK

-505 DEFKIE
+505 DEFILQ
-511 DGRASVIR
+511 DGKASIIR
-519 RVGIKSNMQKYQ
+519 RVGIDSNMQKYQ

-576 IFATKVDLSSSI
+576 IFATKVELSSSI
-588 TQLNNKITFEVI
+588 EQTNKTITAEVN

-749 VRNTASGTL
+749 VKNTASGTL

-771 IKNWNI
+771 IKNWNM
-777 QGVSGELYVADPGS
+777 QGVSGELYVADPGNGS
-791 GVKVTVYVNNGLI
+791 KVTVYVNNGLI

>member
-1 MKQVTNKFKDAIKTN
+1 MKIYF
-16 GRQLDTII
+16 
-24 TIDNIPFTKE
+24 DNELINEDYYKSL
-34 KFNSVIPK
+34 KNDHNLFNSS
-42 FNTNLFKSIM
+42 FALGSTA
-52 KGVEIDSNFYIRK
+52 SN
-65 NSKVNVKSG
+65 
-74 VLVNNNYEYIDYG
+74 
-87 NYSVYKE
+87 
-94 PEVNEDTQSWVTTV
+94 
-108 YDKILDSMIDYDLI
+108 
-122 VSYPI
+122 
-127 SIRNY
+127 
-132 WVAIFNR
+132 
-139 LGWDISGIPDTFT
+139 TFT
-152 NSSKM
+152 LELDKNAVSN
-157 INQDVHSGIGY
+157 INPNIVKI
-168 TFRDVLDELCTIS
+168 TENDEDFAT
-181 AVFLVNK
+181 LVVDNVEEV
-188 DGIPTIMTPKETN
+188 D
-201 QVIDETYLKDTNVTV
+201 KDTLKYTLTD
-216 KEKVFFNS
+216 K
-224 LVFARAEES
+224 LVDLNYYYDASELIAQKGGSAKMSEILADMCSKIGLEV
-233 DNIYRKDD
+233 DENI
-241 TSIEENG
+241 NW
-248 LHEFRISDNQL
+248 
-259 LSTNDRV
+259 
-266 NYIDELWEYLKT
+266 ID
-278 FEYYSFDIDTVGVM
+278 DIDVTWY
-292 FLEPIDKFTISANGN
+292 DN
-307 NYSTILLNDTT
+307 TILARDYAGFIAENNAGYIFILPNGKL
-318 TISQG
+318 TIRQH
-323 LTENMYS
+323 NMAS
-330 DSPEETETE
+330 
-339 YKYADN
+339 KYD
-345 TDKKINQ
+345 IN
-352 TYILVDKQNQKIEA
+352 IEDCED
-366 VVSEVGQYD
+366 VTIGEKHV
-375 ERITKVEQTTDQISQ
+375 ITKVVYDNGTVKYEAGDDTGNTLYINSENVFIINQEQINKIYNSVKGFAFYSVSTENCPINEEVKAGDVITFIDGDNKYPTIATIDLEYNVGWFGGYSLEINTERQDETELIGNNNKIKSIVSRLNRDEATLEVISKQTDEHEEQIGKLEVGFNEISQ

-505 DEFKIE
+505 DEFVLQ
-511 DGRASVIR
+511 DGKASIIR
-519 RVGIKSNMQKYQ
+519 RVGIDSNMQKYQ

-576 IFATKVDLSSSI
+576 IFATKVELSSSI
-588 TQLNNKITFEVI
+588 EQTNKTITAEVN

-668 QYDNSTGYLAIELN
+668 QYDNSTGYLAMELN
-682 ENQIKLYDWKSN
+682 ENQVKLYDWKSN

-749 VRNTASGTL
+749 VKNTASGTL

-771 IKNWNI
+771 IKNWNM
-777 QGVSGELYVADPGS
+777 QGVSGELYVADPGNGS
-791 GVKVTVYVNNGLI
+791 KVTVYVNNGLI

>member
-1 MKQVTNKFKDAIKTN
+1 MKIYFDNELINEDYYKSLKNDHNLFNSSFALGSTASNTFTLELDKNAVTNTNPNLVKITENDKDFAT
-16 GRQLDTII
+16 LVV
-24 TIDNIPFTKE
+24 DN
-34 KFNSVIPK
+34 
-42 FNTNLFKSIM
+42 
-52 KGVEIDSNFYIRK
+52 VE
-65 NSKVNVKSG
+65 
-74 VLVNNNYEYIDYG
+74 
-87 NYSVYKE
+87 
-94 PEVNEDTQSWVTTV
+94 EVD
-108 YDKILDSMIDYDLI
+108 
-122 VSYPI
+122 
-127 SIRNY
+127 
-132 WVAIFNR
+132 
-139 LGWDISGIPDTFT
+139 
-152 NSSKM
+152 
-157 INQDVHSGIGY
+157 
-168 TFRDVLDELCTIS
+168 
-181 AVFLVNK
+181 
-188 DGIPTIMTPKETN
+188 
-201 QVIDETYLKDTNVTV
+201 KDTLKYTLTD
-216 KEKVFFNS
+216 K
-224 LVFARAEES
+224 LVDLNYYYDASELIAQKGGSAKMSEILADMCSKIGLEV
-233 DNIYRKDD
+233 DENI
-241 TSIEENG
+241 NW
-248 LHEFRISDNQL
+248 
-259 LSTNDRV
+259 
-266 NYIDELWEYLKT
+266 ID
-278 FEYYSFDIDTVGVM
+278 DIDVTWY
-292 FLEPIDKFTISANGN
+292 DN
-307 NYSTILLNDTT
+307 TILARDYAGFIAENNAGYIFILPNGKL
-318 TISQG
+318 TIRQH
-323 LTENMYS
+323 NMAS
-330 DSPEETETE
+330 
-339 YKYADN
+339 KYD
-345 TDKKINQ
+345 IN
-352 TYILVDKQNQKIEA
+352 IEDCED
-366 VVSEVGQYD
+366 VTIGEKHV
-375 ERITKVEQTTDQISQ
+375 ITKVVYDNGTVKYKAGDDTGNTLYINSENVFIINQEQINKIYNSVKGFTFYSVSTKNCPINEEVKAGDVITFIDGENKYPTIATIDLEYNVGWFGGYSLEINTERQDETELIGNNNKIKSIVSRLNRDEATLEVISKQTDEHEEQIGKLEVGFNEISQ
-390 EVSQITVPIQEVNG
+390 EVSETINFIRNVSGNG
-404 NGSITLENTSNTDLY
+404 NIILENANANDIKYL
-419 TFSIKGNISLLFGN
+419 SIKGQISLLFGN

-505 DEFKIE
+505 DEFILQ
-511 DGRASVIR
+511 DGKASIIR
-519 RVGIKSNMQKYQ
+519 RVGIDSNMQKYQ

-576 IFATKVDLSSSI
+576 IFATKVELSSSI
-588 TQLNNKITFEVI
+588 EQTNKTITAEVN

-771 IKNWNI
+771 IKNWNM

-791 GVKVTVYVNNGLI
+791 GTKVTVYVNNGLI

>member
-1 MKQVTNKFKDAIKTN
+1 MKIYFDNELINEDYYKSLKNDHNLFNSSFALGSTASNTFTLELDKEAVTNTNPNLVKITENDKDFAT
-16 GRQLDTII
+16 LVV
-24 TIDNIPFTKE
+24 DN
-34 KFNSVIPK
+34 
-42 FNTNLFKSIM
+42 
-52 KGVEIDSNFYIRK
+52 VE
-65 NSKVNVKSG
+65 
-74 VLVNNNYEYIDYG
+74 
-87 NYSVYKE
+87 
-94 PEVNEDTQSWVTTV
+94 EVD
-108 YDKILDSMIDYDLI
+108 
-122 VSYPI
+122 
-127 SIRNY
+127 
-132 WVAIFNR
+132 
-139 LGWDISGIPDTFT
+139 
-152 NSSKM
+152 
-157 INQDVHSGIGY
+157 
-168 TFRDVLDELCTIS
+168 
-181 AVFLVNK
+181 
-188 DGIPTIMTPKETN
+188 
-201 QVIDETYLKDTNVTV
+201 KDTLKYTLTD
-216 KEKVFFNS
+216 K
-224 LVFARAEES
+224 LVDLNYYYDASELIAQKGES
-233 DNIYRKDD
+233 AKMSEILADMCSKIGLEVDENI
-241 TSIEENG
+241 NW
-248 LHEFRISDNQL
+248 
-259 LSTNDRV
+259 
-266 NYIDELWEYLKT
+266 ID
-278 FEYYSFDIDTVGVM
+278 DIDVTWY
-292 FLEPIDKFTISANGN
+292 DN
-307 NYSTILLNDTT
+307 TILARDYAGFIAENNAGYIFILPNGKL
-318 TISQG
+318 TIRQH
-323 LTENMYS
+323 NMAS
-330 DSPEETETE
+330 
-339 YKYADN
+339 KYD
-345 TDKKINQ
+345 IN
-352 TYILVDKQNQKIEA
+352 IEDCED
-366 VVSEVGQYD
+366 VTIGEKHV
-375 ERITKVEQTTDQISQ
+375 ITKVVYDNGTVKYEAGDDTGNTLYINSENVFIINQEQINKIYNSVKGFAFYSVSTENCPINEEVKAGDIITFIDGDNKYPTIATIDLEYNVGWFGGYSLEINTERQDETELIGNNNKIKSIVSRLNRDEATLEVISKQTDEHEEQIGKLEVGFNEISQ

-505 DEFKIE
+505 DEFILQ
-511 DGRASVIR
+511 DGKASIIR
-519 RVGIKSNMQKYQ
+519 RVGIDSNMQKYQ

-559 DSAIYNASYMIK
+559 DNAIYNASYMIK

-576 IFATKVDLSSSI
+576 IFATKVELSSSI
-588 TQLNNKITFEVI
+588 EQTNKTITAEVN

-668 QYDNSTGYLAIELN
+668 QYDNSTGYLAMELN
-682 ENQIKLYDWKSN
+682 ENQVKLYDWKSN

-749 VRNTASGTL
+749 VKNTASGTL

-771 IKNWNI
+771 IKNWNM
-777 QGVSGELYVADPGS
+777 QGVSGELYVADPGNGS
-791 GVKVTVYVNNGLI
+791 KVTVYVNNGLI

>member
-1 MKQVTNKFKDAIKTN
+1 MKIYFDNELINEDYYKSLKNDHNLFNSSFALGSTASNTFTLELDKNAVTNTNPNLVKITENDKDFAT
-16 GRQLDTII
+16 LVV
-24 TIDNIPFTKE
+24 DN
-34 KFNSVIPK
+34 
-42 FNTNLFKSIM
+42 
-52 KGVEIDSNFYIRK
+52 VE
-65 NSKVNVKSG
+65 
-74 VLVNNNYEYIDYG
+74 
-87 NYSVYKE
+87 
-94 PEVNEDTQSWVTTV
+94 EVD
-108 YDKILDSMIDYDLI
+108 
-122 VSYPI
+122 
-127 SIRNY
+127 
-132 WVAIFNR
+132 
-139 LGWDISGIPDTFT
+139 
-152 NSSKM
+152 
-157 INQDVHSGIGY
+157 
-168 TFRDVLDELCTIS
+168 
-181 AVFLVNK
+181 
-188 DGIPTIMTPKETN
+188 
-201 QVIDETYLKDTNVTV
+201 KDTLKYTLTD
-216 KEKVFFNS
+216 K
-224 LVFARAEES
+224 LVDLNYYYDASELIAQKGGSAKMSEILADMCSKIGLEV
-233 DNIYRKDD
+233 DENI
-241 TSIEENG
+241 NW
-248 LHEFRISDNQL
+248 
-259 LSTNDRV
+259 
-266 NYIDELWEYLKT
+266 ID
-278 FEYYSFDIDTVGVM
+278 DIDVTWY
-292 FLEPIDKFTISANGN
+292 DN
-307 NYSTILLNDTT
+307 TILARDYAGFIAENNAGYIFILPNGKL
-318 TISQG
+318 TIRQH
-323 LTENMYS
+323 NMAS
-330 DSPEETETE
+330 
-339 YKYADN
+339 KYD
-345 TDKKINQ
+345 IN
-352 TYILVDKQNQKIEA
+352 IEDCED
-366 VVSEVGQYD
+366 VTIGEKHV
-375 ERITKVEQTTDQISQ
+375 ITKVVYDNGTVKYEAGDDTGNTLYINSENVFIINQEQINKIYNSVKGFAFYSVSTKNCPINEEIKAGDVITFIDGDNKYPTIATIDLEYNVGWFGGYSLEINTERQDETELIGNNNKIKSIISRLNRDEATLEVISKQTDEHEEQIGKLEVGFNEISQ
-390 EVSQITVPIQEVNG
+390 EVSETINFIRNVSGNG
-404 NGSITLENTSNTDLY
+404 NIILENANANDIKYL
-419 TFSIKGNISLLFGN
+419 SIKGQISLLFGN

-505 DEFKIE
+505 DEFILQ
-511 DGRASVIR
+511 DGKASIIR
-519 RVGIKSNMQKYQ
+519 RVGIDSNMQKYQ

-576 IFATKVDLSSSI
+576 IFATKVELSSSI
-588 TQLNNKITFEVI
+588 EQTNKTITAEVN

-771 IKNWNI
+771 IKNWNM

-791 GVKVTVYVNNGLI
+791 GIKVTVYVNNGLI

>member
-1 MKQVTNKFKDAIKTN
+1 MKIYFDNELINEDYYKSLKNDHNLFNSSFALGSTASNTFTLELDKNAVTNTNPNLVKITENDKDFAT
-16 GRQLDTII
+16 LVV
-24 TIDNIPFTKE
+24 DN
-34 KFNSVIPK
+34 
-42 FNTNLFKSIM
+42 
-52 KGVEIDSNFYIRK
+52 VE
-65 NSKVNVKSG
+65 
-74 VLVNNNYEYIDYG
+74 
-87 NYSVYKE
+87 
-94 PEVNEDTQSWVTTV
+94 EVD
-108 YDKILDSMIDYDLI
+108 
-122 VSYPI
+122 
-127 SIRNY
+127 
-132 WVAIFNR
+132 
-139 LGWDISGIPDTFT
+139 
-152 NSSKM
+152 
-157 INQDVHSGIGY
+157 
-168 TFRDVLDELCTIS
+168 
-181 AVFLVNK
+181 
-188 DGIPTIMTPKETN
+188 
-201 QVIDETYLKDTNVTV
+201 KDTLKYTLTD
-216 KEKVFFNS
+216 K
-224 LVFARAEES
+224 LVDLNYYYDASELIAQKGGSAKMSEILADMCSKIGLEV
-233 DNIYRKDD
+233 DENI
-241 TSIEENG
+241 NW
-248 LHEFRISDNQL
+248 
-259 LSTNDRV
+259 
-266 NYIDELWEYLKT
+266 ID
-278 FEYYSFDIDTVGVM
+278 DIDVTWY
-292 FLEPIDKFTISANGN
+292 DN
-307 NYSTILLNDTT
+307 TILARDYAGFIAENNAGYIFILPNGKL
-318 TISQG
+318 TIRQH
-323 LTENMYS
+323 NMAS
-330 DSPEETETE
+330 
-339 YKYADN
+339 KYD
-345 TDKKINQ
+345 IN
-352 TYILVDKQNQKIEA
+352 IEDCED
-366 VVSEVGQYD
+366 VTIGEKHV
-375 ERITKVEQTTDQISQ
+375 ITKVVYDNGTVKYEAGDDTGNTLYINSENVFIINQEQINKIYNSVKGFAFYSVSTKNCPINEEIKAGDVITFIDGDNKYPTIATIDLEYNVGWFGGYSLEINTERQDETELIGNNNKIKSIISRLNRDEATLEVISKQTDEHEEQIGKLEVGFNEISQ
-390 EVSQITVPIQEVNG
+390 EVSETINFIRNVSGNG
-404 NGSITLENTSNTDLY
+404 NIILENANANDIKYL
-419 TFSIKGNISLLFGN
+419 SIKGQISLLFGN

-477 NLIIEYEDETQVIK
+477 NLIIEYEEETQVIK

-505 DEFKIE
+505 DEFILQ
-511 DGRASVIR
+511 DGKASVIR
-519 RVGIKSNMQKYQ
+519 RVGINSNMKKYQ

-576 IFATKVDLSSSI
+576 IFATKVELSSSI
-588 TQLNNKITFEVI
+588 EQTNKTITAEVN

-722 IAIAFRTSETTS
+722 IAIAFRTSEATS

-771 IKNWNI
+771 IKNWNM

-791 GVKVTVYVNNGLI
+791 GIKVTVYVNNGLI